1 LFQKK
6 DKLGPHETFY
16 KFAFMGLFLMISI
29 IFVFG
34 LFFGASKLGD
44 SGYDI
49 KSEATTAQPSTTT
62 SKIYISLHL
71 LLNLVSSLIFN
82 AFQMITSQPL
92 KLLMQVLFA
101 KVRINNTLI
110 NIRFI
115 SSKLQI
121 ISVEA
126 GGEESWISDDS
137 CDDVNN
143 NQFCNYDGG
152 DCCGANVIKQYCID
166 CDCLSK

>member
-1 LFQKK
+1 MTLRMKSQ
-6 DKLGPHETFY
+6 LLNLQPQQV
-16 KFAFMGLFLMISI
+16 KF
-29 IFVFG
+29 
-34 LFFGASKLGD
+34 
-44 SGYDI
+44 
-49 KSEATTAQPSTTT
+49 
-62 SKIYISLHL
+62 YISLHL
-71 LLNLVSSLIFN
+71 LFNLVSSVIFN
-82 AFQMITSQPL
+82 SFQMITSQPL
-92 KLLMQVLFA
+92 KFLMQFLFA
-101 KVRINNTLI
+101 KVRSNILL

-115 SSKLQI
+115 PSKLPI

-166 CDCLSK
+166 CDCLGK

>member
-1 LFQKK
+1 
-6 DKLGPHETFY
+6 
-16 KFAFMGLFLMISI
+16 
-29 IFVFG
+29 
-34 LFFGASKLGD
+34 
-44 SGYDI
+44 
-49 KSEATTAQPSTTT
+49 
-62 SKIYISLHL
+62 
-71 LLNLVSSLIFN
+71 
-82 AFQMITSQPL
+82 MITTQPL

-101 KVRINNTLI
+101 KVRIDKLI

-115 SSKLQI
+115 SLKLPI

>member
-1 LFQKK
+1 
-6 DKLGPHETFY
+6 
-16 KFAFMGLFLMISI
+16 MICI
-29 IFVFG
+29 IFILG
-34 LFFGASKLGD
+34 LFFGASNLGD

-49 KSEATTAQPSTTT
+49 KNEVTTAQPSTTT
-62 SKIYISLHL
+62 SIFFISMHL
-71 LLNLVSSLIFN
+71 LFNHVSSLIFN
-82 AFQMITSQPL
+82 PFQMITSQPL
-92 KLLMQVLFA
+92 KFLMQVLFA
-101 KVRINNTLI
+101 KVRSNTLI
-110 NIRFI
+110 NIRFT
-115 SSKLQI
+115 SSKLPI

-166 CDCLSK
+166 CDCLGK